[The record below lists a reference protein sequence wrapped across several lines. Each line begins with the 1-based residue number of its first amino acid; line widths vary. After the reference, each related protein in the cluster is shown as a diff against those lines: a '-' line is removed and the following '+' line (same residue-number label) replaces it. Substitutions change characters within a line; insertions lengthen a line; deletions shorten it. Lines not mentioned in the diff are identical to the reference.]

1 MNQIRLA
8 VLLVLVLSCLWPDP
22 ALSATPM
29 PTGREI
35 YNRFR
40 EGLADP
46 ACNTPR
52 PSRWRQHFAAAP
64 KRLAARNENVLPLFA
79 HVVDAVRA
87 ARLPTEYAL
96 IPFIESGYRP
106 QARSKA
112 GPAGLWQII
121 APTARTLSLPVGKGV
136 DGRMSPVDSTRA
148 AVRYLATLHRRFSG
162 NWRLAAMA
170 YNTGEN
176 RVLAALRRSG
186 QRAQDAEPGKLPGL
200 SATTRSYVEKLN
212 ALSCEMNDA
221 DNREEWLRAIDR
233 PVVPL
238 QPYASAQ
245 RAPVAV
251 ASRQLPTAP

>member
-1 MNQIRLA
+1 MNPIRLA
-8 VLLVLVLSCLWPDP
+8 VLLVLLATALWSTSV
-22 ALSATPM
+22 SAAAP

-35 YNRFR
+35 YSRFR

-46 ACNTPR
+46 ACNPER
-52 PSRWRQHFAAAP
+52 RSRWRQHFAAAP

-79 HVVDAVRA
+79 HVVDALRA

-121 APTARTLSLPVGKGV
+121 APTARRLSVPIGNGV
-136 DGRMSPVDSTRA
+136 DGRMSPVESTRA
-148 AVRYLATLHRRFSG
+148 AVSYLASLHKRFGG

-170 YNTGEN
+170 YNSGEN

-186 QRAQDAEPGKLPGL
+186 RRAQDAEPAHLAGLP
-200 SATTRSYVEKLN
+200 AITRSYVDKLD
-212 ALSCEMNDA
+212 ALSCVMDDA
-221 DNREEWLRAIDR
+221 DDREDWLRSIDR
-233 PVVPL
+233 PVRPL
-238 QPYASAQ
+238 QPVAQ
-245 RAPVAV
+245 ARPPLLPLELPV
-251 ASRQLPTAP
+251 ASR

>member
-8 VLLVLVLSCLWPDP
+8 VLLVLLLSCLWPDT
-22 ALSATPM
+22 ASAANPM

-40 EGLADP
+40 EGLAEP
-46 ACNTPR
+46 ACNTPP

-79 HVVDAVRA
+79 HVVDAMRA

-121 APTARTLSLPVGKGV
+121 APTARTLSLPVGNGV

-148 AVRYLATLHRRFSG
+148 AVRYLATLHRRFGG

-186 QRAQDAEPGKLPGL
+186 QRAQDAHPTQLSGLPDI
-200 SATTRSYVEKLN
+200 TRSYVDKID
-212 ALSCEMNDA
+212 ALSCVMADA
-221 DNREEWLRAIDR
+221 DNREDWLRAIDR
-233 PVVPL
+233 PVLPL
-238 QPYASAQ
+238 QPQ
-245 RAPVAV
+245 PPAPRPRVAV
-251 ASRQLPTAP
+251 APLELPMAP